1 VNTRWLVAG
10 VLALACAGGTAAA
23 VQVYAPTR
31 ARQPWATIQ
40 NGRYLASAGDCESC
54 HTAPGGKPYAGG
66 RPVPT
71 PFGIIYSTN
80 ITPDP
85 DTGIGAWSEDDFYR
99 AMHQGIDRQGE
110 RLYPAF
116 PYPWF
121 THMTRGDVDAIKAYL
136 DTVKPVR
143 EVNRESKLG
152 WPFSMRSMLAVWDK
166 LYLDAKQFRPDPK
179 RSAQWNRGKYLV
191 DGPGHCGACHSS
203 KNMLGHADTSH
214 PMQGGMAEHVFA
226 PNLGAGERDGLGGWT
241 REDIVEYLA
250 TGSNRYATA
259 AGPMAEV
266 VQASTQHLKQRDL
279 EAMATYLKSLE
290 GPEPET
296 PNAPDQDT
304 MRTGAALYVDDC
316 AGCHMN
322 DGAGIANA
330 FPPLRASSAVQA
342 AKPDLLIAV
351 ILEGARSPATRAKP
365 SGLMMPAFN
374 GKLDD
379 AEVAAL
385 TTYIR
390 NAWGNRGSD
399 VSKGDVA
406 KLRGTLAS
414 APR

>member
-1 VNTRWLVAG
+1 MNARLLIAG
-10 VLALACAGGTAAA
+10 ALALASTGAA
-23 VQVYAPTR
+23 VAAIQVYAPTR
-31 ARQPWATIQ
+31 SRQGWSTIQ
-40 NGRYLASAGDCESC
+40 QGKYLARAGDCKSC
-54 HTAPGGKPYAGG
+54 HTAEGGKPYAGG

-71 PFGIIYSTN
+71 PFGIVYSAN

-99 AMHQGIDRQGE
+99 AMHDGLDREGQ

-116 PYPWF
+116 PYPWY

-143 EVNRESKLG
+143 QVDRAPKLG

-166 LYLDAKQFRPDPK
+166 LYLHAKPFQPDPK
-179 RSAQWNRGKYLV
+179 RSPEWNRGKYLV
-191 DGPGHCGACHSS
+191 DGPGHCGACHTS
-203 KNMLGHADTSH
+203 KNMLGGPDTSH

-241 REDIVEYLA
+241 KTDIVEYLA
-250 TGSNRYATA
+250 TGSNRHATA

-266 VQASTQHLKQRDL
+266 VQASTQYLKQRDL

-290 GPEPET
+290 GPKPGS
-296 PNAPDQDT
+296 PNVPSKHT
-304 MRTGAALYVDDC
+304 MDEGQALYVDNC

-322 DGAGIANA
+322 NGTGLDNA
-330 FPPLRASSAVQA
+330 FPTLRASSAVQV
-342 AKPDLLIAV
+342 AKPQLLIAV
-351 ILEGARSPATRAKP
+351 ILEGARSPATSAKP
-365 SGLMMPAFN
+365 TGLMMPAF
-374 GKLDD
+374 GSKLDD

-390 NAWGNRGSD
+390 NAWGNRGGE
-399 VSKGDVA
+399 VSSGDVA
-406 KLRGTLAS
+406 KLRSTLAS

>member
-1 VNTRWLVAG
+1 MNARLLIAG
-10 VLALACAGGTAAA
+10 ALALASTGAA
-23 VQVYAPTR
+23 VAAIQVYAPTR
-31 ARQPWATIQ
+31 SRQAWSTIQ
-40 NGRYLASAGDCESC
+40 QGKYLARAGDCKSC
-54 HTAPGGKPYAGG
+54 HTAEGGKPYAGG

-71 PFGIIYSTN
+71 PFGMVYSAN

-99 AMHQGIDRQGE
+99 AMHDGIDREGQ

-116 PYPWF
+116 PYPWY

-143 EVNRESKLG
+143 QVDRAPKLG

-166 LYLDAKQFRPDPK
+166 LYLHAKAFQPDPK
-179 RSAQWNRGKYLV
+179 RSAEWNRGKYLV
-191 DGPGHCGACHSS
+191 DGPGHCGACHTS
-203 KNMLGHADTSH
+203 KNMLGGPDTSH

-241 REDIVEYLA
+241 KTDIVEYLA
-250 TGSNRYATA
+250 TGSNRHATA

-266 VQASTQHLKQRDL
+266 VQASTQYLKQRDL

-290 GPEPET
+290 GPKPES
-296 PNAPDQDT
+296 PNVPSKHT
-304 MRTGAALYVDDC
+304 MDEGQALYVDNC

-322 DGAGIANA
+322 NGTGLDNA
-330 FPPLRASSAVQA
+330 FPTLRASSAVQV
-342 AKPDLLIAV
+342 AKPQLLIAV
-351 ILEGARSPATRAKP
+351 ILEGARSPATSAKP
-365 SGLMMPAFN
+365 TGPMMPAFDS
-374 GKLDD
+374 KLDD

-390 NAWGNRGSD
+390 NAWGNRGGE
-399 VSKGDVA
+399 VSSGDVA
-406 KLRGTLAS
+406 KLRSTLAS

>member
-1 VNTRWLVAG
+1 VNTKLLIAG
-10 VLALACAGGTAAA
+10 VLVLASAGAAFAA

-31 ARQPWATIQ
+31 SDQTWSNIRD
-40 NGRYLASAGDCESC
+40 GRYLARAGDCEAC
-54 HTAPGGKPYAGG
+54 HTAEGGKPYAGG

-85 DTGIGAWSEDDFYR
+85 DTGIGAWSEDEFYR
-99 AMHQGIDRQGE
+99 AMHEGIDKKGE

-136 DTVKPVR
+136 DTIKPVR
-143 EVNRESKLG
+143 QVNRAPELG
-152 WPFSMRSMLAVWDK
+152 WPFSMRSVLAVWDK
-166 LYLDAKQFRPDPK
+166 LYLDAKQFEPDPK
-179 RSAQWNRGKYLV
+179 ESAEWNRGAYLV
-191 DGPGHCGACHSS
+191 EGPGHCAACHTS
-203 KNMLGHADTSH
+203 KNMLGGPTGGK
-214 PMQGGMAEHVFA
+214 MQGGMAEHVFA
-226 PNLGAGERDGLGGWT
+226 PNLGAGERDGLGSWT

-266 VQASTQHLKQRDL
+266 VQASTQYLKQRDL

-290 GPEPET
+290 GPKPET
-296 PNAPDQDT
+296 PNEPGKDVMQE
-304 MRTGAALYVDDC
+304 GAALYVDNC

-322 DGAGIANA
+322 DGAGLANA

-342 AKPDLLIAV
+342 AQPELLIAV
-351 ILEGARSPATRAKP
+351 ILQGARSPVTESKP

-374 GKLDD
+374 SKLDD

-390 NAWGNRGSD
+390 NAWGNRGGE
-399 VSKGDVA
+399 VSSGDVA
-406 KLRGTLAS
+406 KLRSTLAS
-414 APR
+414 APQ

>member
-1 VNTRWLVAG
+1 VNAR
-10 VLALACAGGTAAA
+10 LALAGLLAFAGAGAAVAA

-31 ARQPWATIQ
+31 SRQPWSTIQ
-40 NGRYLASAGDCESC
+40 QGRYLARAGDCESC
-54 HTAPGGKPYAGG
+54 HTARGGQPYAGG

-71 PFGIIYSTN
+71 PFGIVYSAN

-85 DTGIGAWSEDDFYR
+85 DTGIGAWSESDFYR
-99 AMHQGIDRQGE
+99 AMHEGIDRQGE

-116 PYPWF
+116 PYPWY

-136 DTVKPVR
+136 DTVEPVR
-143 EVNRESKLG
+143 QVDREPKLG

-166 LYLDAKQFRPDPK
+166 LYLDAKTFQPDPK
-179 RSAQWNRGKYLV
+179 RSAEWNRGKYLV
-191 DGPGHCGACHSS
+191 DGAGHCGACHSS
-203 KNMLGHADTSH
+203 KNLLGHADTRH

-250 TGSNRYATA
+250 TGTNRHATA

-266 VQASTQHLKQRDL
+266 VQASTQYLGQRDL

-290 GPEPET
+290 GPAART
-296 PNAPDQDT
+296 PDVPGKDVMDE
-304 MRTGAALYVDDC
+304 GKALYVDDC

-322 DGAGIANA
+322 DGAGVANA

-342 AKPDLLIAV
+342 AKPDLLVAV
-351 ILEGARSPATRAKP
+351 ILQGARSPATSAKP
-365 SGLMMPAFN
+365 TGLMMPAF
-374 GKLDD
+374 GDKLDD

-390 NAWGNRGSD
+390 NAWSNRGSA
-399 VSKGDVA
+399 VSKGDVG
-406 KLRGTLAS
+406 KLRGTLAT

>member
-1 VNTRWLVAG
+1 MNTKLLIAG
-10 VLALACAGGTAAA
+10 VLVLASAGAAFAA

-31 ARQPWATIQ
+31 SDQTWSNIRD
-40 NGRYLASAGDCESC
+40 GRYLARAGDCEAC
-54 HTAPGGKPYAGG
+54 HTAEGGKPYAGG

-85 DTGIGAWSEDDFYR
+85 DTGIGAWSEDEFYR
-99 AMHQGIDRQGE
+99 AMHEGIDKKGE

-136 DTVKPVR
+136 DTIKPVR
-143 EVNRESKLG
+143 QVNRAPELG
-152 WPFSMRSMLAVWDK
+152 WPFSMRSVLAVWDK
-166 LYLDAKQFRPDPK
+166 LYLDAKQFEPDPK
-179 RSAQWNRGKYLV
+179 ESAEWNRGAYLV
-191 DGPGHCGACHSS
+191 EGPGHCAACHTS
-203 KNMLGHADTSH
+203 KNMLGGPTGGK
-214 PMQGGMAEHVFA
+214 MQGGMAEHVFA
-226 PNLGAGERDGLGGWT
+226 PNLGAGERDGLGSWT

-266 VQASTQHLKQRDL
+266 VQASTQYLKQRDL

-290 GPEPET
+290 GPKPET
-296 PNAPDQDT
+296 PNEPGKDVMQE
-304 MRTGAALYVDDC
+304 GAALYVDNC

-322 DGAGIANA
+322 DGAGLANA

-342 AKPDLLIAV
+342 AQPELLIAV
-351 ILEGARSPATRAKP
+351 ILQGARSPVTESKP

-374 GKLDD
+374 SKLDD

-390 NAWGNRGSD
+390 NAWGNRGGE
-399 VSKGDVA
+399 VSSGDVA
-406 KLRGTLAS
+406 KLRSTLAS
-414 APR
+414 APQ

>member
-1 VNTRWLVAG
+1 MSAKLLIAAA
-10 VLALACAGGTAAA
+10 LALASAGVAVAA
-23 VQVYAPTR
+23 VQVYAPTHS
-31 ARQPWATIQ
+31 RQPWSTIKQ
-40 NGRYLASAGDCESC
+40 GKYLTRAGDCKSC
-54 HTAPGGKPYAGG
+54 HTAEGGKPSAGG

-71 PFGIIYSTN
+71 PFGIVYSVN

-99 AMHQGIDRQGE
+99 AMHDGIDQNGN

-116 PYPWF
+116 PYPWY

-143 EVNRESKLG
+143 QVDREPKLG

-166 LYLDAKQFRPDPK
+166 LYLDAKQFQPDPA

-191 DGPGHCGACHSS
+191 DGAGHCGACHSS

-226 PNLGAGERDGLGGWT
+226 PNLGAGERDGLSGWT
-241 REDIVEYLA
+241 RDDIVQYLA

-290 GPEPET
+290 GPKSGV
-296 PNAPDQDT
+296 PNAPDKDT
-304 MRTGAALYVDDC
+304 LRAGAALYVDDC
-316 AGCHMN
+316 AGCHMDN
-322 DGAGIANA
+322 GAGIANA
-330 FPPLRASSAVQA
+330 FPPLRANSAIQA

-351 ILEGARSPATRAKP
+351 ILQGARSPSTSAKP
-365 SGLMMPAFN
+365 TGLTMPAFSN
-374 GKLDD
+374 KLDD

-390 NAWGNRGSD
+390 NAWGNRGGE
-399 VSKGDVA
+399 VSKGSVA
-406 KLRGTLAS
+406 KLRSTLAS

>member
-1 VNTRWLVAG
+1 VNARWLVAG
-10 VLALACAGGTAAA
+10 VLALAGAGVAVAA
-23 VQVYAPTR
+23 VQVYAPAHSHHAWTSIE
-31 ARQPWATIQ
+31 T
-40 NGRYLASAGDCESC
+40 GRYLARAGDCESC
-54 HTAPGGKPYAGG
+54 HTAPGGQPYAGG

-85 DTGIGAWSEDDFYR
+85 DTGIGAWSEGDFYR
-99 AMHQGIDRQGE
+99 AMHEGIDQKGE

-143 EVNRESKLG
+143 QVDREPKLG

-166 LYLDAKQFRPDPK
+166 LYLDAKQFRPDPA
-179 RSAQWNRGKYLV
+179 RSAQWNRGAYLV
-191 DGPGHCGACHSS
+191 EGLGHCGACHSA
-203 KNMLGHADTSH
+203 KNMLGHADTDH

-226 PNLGAGERDGLGGWT
+226 PNLGAGERDGQGGRT

-266 VQASTQHLKQRDL
+266 VQASTQYLKQRDL
-279 EAMATYLKSLE
+279 EAMATFLKSLE

-296 PNAPDQDT
+296 PNALDKDAL
-304 MRTGAALYVDDC
+304 RAGAALYVDDC

-322 DGAGIANA
+322 DGAGVTNA
-330 FPPLRASSAVQA
+330 FPQLRASSAIQA

-351 ILEGARSPATRAKP
+351 ILQGARSPATSAKP
-365 SGLMMPAFN
+365 SGLMMPAFSN
-374 GKLDD
+374 KLDD

-390 NAWGNRGSD
+390 NAWGNHGSD

-406 KLRGTLAS
+406 KLRNTLAS
-414 APR
+414 APH

>member
-1 VNTRWLVAG
+1 MNARLIIAG
-10 VLALACAGGTAAA
+10 VLALASAGAAVAA
-23 VQVYAPTR
+23 VQVYAPSRSDQTWSSIR
-31 ARQPWATIQ
+31 D
-40 NGRYLASAGDCESC
+40 GRYLARAGDCKAC
-54 HTAPGGKPYAGG
+54 HTAEGGKPYAGG

-71 PFGIIYSTN
+71 PFGIVYSTN

-99 AMHQGIDRQGE
+99 AMHDGIDRQGE

-143 EVNRESKLG
+143 QVNRAPELG
-152 WPFSMRSMLAVWDK
+152 WPFSMRSMLAAWDK
-166 LYLDAKQFRPDPK
+166 LYLDAEQFQPDPK
-179 RSAQWNRGKYLV
+179 RSAEWNRGKYLV
-191 DGPGHCGACHSS
+191 DSLGHCGACHTS
-203 KNMLGHADTSH
+203 KNMLGGPTGGK
-214 PMQGGMAEHVFA
+214 MQGGMAEHVFA

-250 TGSNRYATA
+250 TGSNRFATA
-259 AGPMAEV
+259 AGPMSEV
-266 VQASTQHLKQRDL
+266 VQASTQYLKQRDL

-290 GPEPET
+290 GPKAGT
-296 PNAPDQDT
+296 PGTPDRDA

-316 AGCHMN
+316 AGCHMDN
-322 DGAGIANA
+322 GTGLPNV

-351 ILEGARSPATRAKP
+351 ILEGARSPATGAKP

-374 GKLDD
+374 TKLDD

-385 TTYIR
+385 ATYIR
-390 NAWGNRGSD
+390 NAWGNRAGP
-399 VSKGDVA
+399 VSEGEVG
-406 KLRGTLAS
+406 KLRSTLAS

>member
-1 VNTRWLVAG
+1 VNARLLIAG
-10 VLALACAGGTAAA
+10 VLALASAGAAVAA
-23 VQVYAPTR
+23 VQVYAP
-31 ARQPWATIQ
+31 ARSRQLWGTVQ
-40 NGRYLASAGDCESC
+40 QGKYLARAGDCKAC
-54 HTAPGGKPYAGG
+54 HTAEGGKPYAGG

-71 PFGIIYSTN
+71 PFGIVYSGN

-85 DTGIGAWSEDDFYR
+85 DTGIGAWSEEDFYR
-99 AMHQGIDRQGE
+99 AMHDGIDRQGK

-116 PYPWF
+116 PYPWY
-121 THMTRGDVDAIKAYL
+121 THMTRGDVDAVMAYL

-143 EVNRESKLG
+143 QVDRQPKLG

-166 LYLDAKQFRPDPK
+166 LYLDAKQFQPDPK
-179 RSAQWNRGKYLV
+179 QSAEWNRGEYLV
-191 DGPGHCGACHSS
+191 DSLGHCGACHTS
-203 KNMLGHADTSH
+203 KNMLGGPTGGK
-214 PMQGGMAEHVFA
+214 MQGGMAEHVFA

-241 REDIVEYLA
+241 KQDIVEYLA

-266 VQASTQHLKQRDL
+266 VQASTQYLKQRDL

-290 GPEPET
+290 GPKPET
-296 PNAPDQDT
+296 PNTPDNDT
-304 MRTGAALYVDDC
+304 MHAGVALYVDDC
-316 AGCHMN
+316 AGCHMDKGTGLPN
-322 DGAGIANA
+322 V

-351 ILEGARSPATRAKP
+351 ILQGARSPATSAKP
-365 SGLMMPAFN
+365 SGITMPAFN
-374 GKLDD
+374 AKLDD

-390 NAWGNRGSD
+390 NAWGNRGGG

-406 KLRGTLAS
+406 KLRSTLAS

>member
-1 VNTRWLVAG
+1 VNARLLIAG
-10 VLALACAGGTAAA
+10 VLALASAGAAVAA
-23 VQVYAPTR
+23 VQVYAP
-31 ARQPWATIQ
+31 ARSRRPWGTIQ
-40 NGRYLASAGDCESC
+40 QGKYLTQAGDCKAC
-54 HTAPGGKPYAGG
+54 HTAEGGKPYAGG

-71 PFGIIYSTN
+71 PFGIVYSTN

-85 DTGIGAWSEDDFYR
+85 DTGIGAWSEEDFYR
-99 AMHQGIDRQGE
+99 AMHEGIDQQGR

-143 EVNRESKLG
+143 QVDREPKLG

-166 LYLDAKQFRPDPK
+166 LYLDATQFQPDPK
-179 RSAQWNRGKYLV
+179 QSAEWNRGAYLV
-191 DGPGHCGACHSS
+191 DSLGHCGACHTS
-203 KNMLGHADTSH
+203 KNMLGGPTGGK
-214 PMQGGMAEHVFA
+214 MQGGMAEHVFA

-241 REDIVEYLA
+241 KQDIVEYLA
-250 TGSNRYATA
+250 TGSNRFATA

-290 GPEPET
+290 GPKPET
-296 PNAPDQDT
+296 PNTPDNDT
-304 MRTGAALYVDDC
+304 MHAGAALYVDDC
-316 AGCHMN
+316 AGCHMDN
-322 DGAGIANA
+322 GTGLRNA
-330 FPPLRASSAVQA
+330 FPTLRNSSAVQA

-351 ILEGARSPATRAKP
+351 ILEGARSPATSAKP

-374 GKLDD
+374 AKLDD

-390 NAWGNRGSD
+390 NAWGNRSSG

-406 KLRGTLAS
+406 KLRSTLAS
-414 APR
+414 APH